1 MFWVK
6 QSSLLHIRNIAIY
19 QSTRR
24 NIPEFFKL
32 YSLLLF
38 CRCNCIWELP
48 TVQFDMHE
56 RAVVA

>member
-1 MFWVK
+1 MFRVK
-6 QSSLLHIRNIAIY
+6 QSSLLQIRNLAIY

-24 NIPEFFKL
+24 NSPQFFKL

-38 CRCNCIWELP
+38 CRCNCIWERP
-48 TVQFDMHE
+48 TVQFDLRE